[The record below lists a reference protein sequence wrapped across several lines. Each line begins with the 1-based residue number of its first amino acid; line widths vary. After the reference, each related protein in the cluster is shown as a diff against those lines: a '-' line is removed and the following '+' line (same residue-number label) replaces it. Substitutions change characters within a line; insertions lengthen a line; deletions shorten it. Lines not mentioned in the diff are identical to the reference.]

1 MINNE
6 PQLGNQQNN
15 LDQEEQ
21 NKKNKDEHHEPQ
33 LGDQQDDH
41 NYNKQRKKQQ

>member
-6 PQLGNQQNN
+6 PQLGKQQKD
-15 LDQEEQ
+15 LDQEQ
-21 NKKNKDEHHEPQ
+21 NKKNRDEHHEPQ
-33 LGDQQDDH
+33 LGDQQEDH